1 MIFSDNEPPYFT
13 SCPEDKLIETTQANV
28 RVPWVIPQFLDN
40 SNKTPIIE
48 HNRNPGEMFYI
59 GEVFVNYIA
68 RDQSGN
74 VNDSCAF
81 KIHVKGN
88 IVVI

>member
-1 MIFSDNEPPYFT
+1 MIFSDNEPPYYT

-40 SNKTPIIE
+40 CNKTPIIE
-48 HNRNPGEMFYI
+48 HNRNPGEIFYI